1 MSFGRVRTV
10 EISWRILS
18 YCRAG
23 QVGAVMEIAL
33 DTVCFIIGK
42 ARELVIE
49 ERAADDDDD
58 EEASAF
64 ASSPEVDELKEF
76 IETLDDTE
84 QAELIALAW
93 IGQGTFTEEDWDEAI
108 ESALEDH
115 PKGAADY
122 LLSLA
127 LLADDLE
134 NGLSEFGLS
143 CDDE

>member
-1 MSFGRVRTV
+1 
-10 EISWRILS
+10 
-18 YCRAG
+18 
-23 QVGAVMEIAL
+23 MEIAR
-33 DTVCFIIGK
+33 DTVCFVISK

-49 ERAADDDDD
+49 EDRSGDDDD
-58 EEASAF
+58 EESQAF
-64 ASSPEVDELKEF
+64 TSSPEADELREF
-76 IETLDDTE
+76 IESLDDTE

-93 IGQGTFTEEDWDEAI
+93 IGQGTFTEEDWDEAV
-108 ESALEDH
+108 ESAREDH

-143 CDDE
+143 CEDED

>member
-1 MSFGRVRTV
+1 
-10 EISWRILS
+10 
-18 YCRAG
+18 
-23 QVGAVMEIAL
+23 MEIAL
-33 DTVCFIIGK
+33 DTVCFVIGK

-49 ERAADDDDD
+49 EDQGDDDD
-58 EEASAF
+58 EESQAF
-64 ASSPEVDELKEF
+64 ASSPEVDELREF
-76 IETLDDTE
+76 IESLDETE

-93 IGQGTFTEEDWDEAI
+93 IGQGTFTEEDWDEAL

-134 NGLSEFGLS
+134 GGLSAFGLS
-143 CDDE
+143 CDDED